1 MRGRATLQSRRTA
14 ALYTSAAC
22 SLVGIYLCLSASERP
37 GHLDVHR
44 LSNVKTALNLD

>member
-37 GHLDVHR
+37 GQFDVHR

>member
-22 SLVGIYLCLSASERP
+22 SLVGIYLCLSASEVRANSMSIAY
-37 GHLDVHR
+37 L
-44 LSNVKTALNLD
+44 T